1 MIHGANQTVTEEKIK
16 AIFKELNLEF
26 SSKLAQKFALPA
38 TKYTDMLS
46 NPCGGAAVSAAPVE
60 AVKEEKKEVKKEESD
75 DDIALDF

>member
-1 MIHGANQTVTEEKIK
+1 M
-16 AIFKELNLEF
+16 
-26 SSKLAQKFALPA
+26 AQKFALPA